1 MKRTHKEVMC
11 AHLLNLDYLQH
22 EAILTLRNIC
32 CNAFVWCQSLLGC
45 QQNKPFWLGGWMFL
59 VTKAAGINCSCV
71 VWRNY
76 LLIMARIAVAVV
88 LIFAGKLIVEN
99 SLCFPWLCSVCGLG
113 KKGSTLNE
121 PSLDWCCAEST
132 SSNIHYPIC
141 HYLPQ
146 VQLKIQ
152 RVFDDSAVMQSQ
164 KQNCSWIQY
173 NDKKQDPRTG
183 LKLVEKF

>member
-1 MKRTHKEVMC
+1 M
-11 AHLLNLDYLQH
+11 LL
-22 EAILTLRNIC
+22 
-32 CNAFVWCQSLLGC
+32 FWCQSLLWC
-45 QQNKPFWLGGWMFL
+45 QQNKHFWLGGWMFL
-59 VTKAAGINCSCV
+59 ITKAAGINCSCV

-88 LIFAGKLIVEN
+88 LFVAGKYIVEN
-99 SLCFPWLCSVCGLG
+99 SLCFLCLFCVCWLG
-113 KKGSTLNE
+113 KKGSAWNK
-121 PSLDWCCAEST
+121 PSLDWCCAENT
-132 SSNIHYPIC
+132 SSNIHHPIC

-152 RVFDDSAVMQSQ
+152 RVFDDSAVMQSK
-164 KQNCSWIQY
+164 KQNWCWIQY